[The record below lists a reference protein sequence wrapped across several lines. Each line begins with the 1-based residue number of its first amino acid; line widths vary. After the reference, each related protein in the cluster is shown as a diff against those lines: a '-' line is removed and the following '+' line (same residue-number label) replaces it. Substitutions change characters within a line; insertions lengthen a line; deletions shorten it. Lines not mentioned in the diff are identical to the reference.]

1 MLLITSTCF
10 FKTGNLETKKPNVP
24 KQESTSSEELSEE
37 ELRRIAAGHLISPG
51 TPTSGKNISNENK
64 QDKSSE
70 VEAENKSS
78 NVSLPVSEAEFVKSV
93 SSSSSSNNSET
104 PQESS
109 SSKFLSPP
117 KEYSSTLPRVFS
129 PQPKEG
135 KYYSSFVTPR
145 LFGQQQSKSK
155 TFSKI
160 TPPKW

>member
-1 MLLITSTCF
+1 M
-10 FKTGNLETKKPNVP
+10 ETKKTNLP
-24 KQESTSSEELSEE
+24 KKESTSSEELSED

-51 TPTSGKNISNENK
+51 TPTSDKNISTENK
-64 QDKSSE
+64 EDKTSE
-70 VEAENKSS
+70 NKTENKSS
-78 NVSLPVSEAEFVKSV
+78 DVLPAPGSKAESVRRV
-93 SSSSSSNNSET
+93 SSSSSSSSNSET

-109 SSKFLSPP
+109 PSKFLSPP
-117 KEYSSTLPRVFS
+117 KQYSSTLPRVVS

-135 KYYSSFVTPR
+135 KYYSNFVTPR